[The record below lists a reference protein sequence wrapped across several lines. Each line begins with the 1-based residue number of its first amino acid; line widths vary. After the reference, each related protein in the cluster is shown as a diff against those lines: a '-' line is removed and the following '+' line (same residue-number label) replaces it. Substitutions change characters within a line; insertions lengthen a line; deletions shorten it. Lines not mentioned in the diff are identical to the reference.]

1 MRPHVT
7 HYLLILGLAFWVGC
21 DRNTDP
27 GQPEPDQTDGR
38 MTIVNDEA
46 RLAARLT
53 VRSDNISIDPSLRKS
68 SARQAFTLKLVA
80 DIAPP
85 SVGGTTLQATS
96 VALDGNFAFISYA
109 VAGSQAIGGVD
120 VVQVKGGK
128 NASIKSSVTFTDT
141 DVNAVSTDGTSI
153 FLAEATN
160 NPAFDPLTA
169 VAEKIPSNGGKL
181 SLSGSIRRPV
191 SSFVATSSTV
201 NTGTLYFTTGNTGH
215 FYRFNATTMAVTDS
229 FALTDARWVDVDNTS
244 IVVVQGTPGRLSVF
258 NKSSG
263 ALTATYNF
271 LGGTIPE
278 SKSTVRIIG
287 GKALVAAGDGGVGLI
302 NLATGSSVGSLPRVT
317 VTGLDPSVT
326 VTNAVDASGTYVFM
340 SNGEAGIYVAQ
351 ASQNLADMSGD
362 TPLTLTTLG
371 KLQFS
376 SLQSVNHVAYDG
388 STLVIASGLGG
399 VKVVDVTF

>member
-1 MRPHVT
+1 MRT
-7 HYLLILGLAFWVGC
+7 QWTYSLLILGLLLSAGC
-21 DRNTDP
+21 DRETEP
-27 GQPEPDQTDGR
+27 AQSEPDQSDGR

-53 VRSDNISIDPSLRKS
+53 IRNENVNIAPSLGKS
-68 SARQAFTLKLVA
+68 SARQAFNLKLVA
-80 DIAPP
+80 EIAPP

-141 DVNAVSTDGTSI
+141 DVNAVTTDGAFI

-181 SLSGSIRRPV
+181 TLSGSVRRPV
-191 SSFVATSSTV
+191 SSFVATSSAV
-201 NTGTLYFTTGNTGH
+201 NAGTLYVTTGNTGH
-215 FYRFNATTMAVTDS
+215 LYRFNATTLAVTDS
-229 FALTDARWVDVDNTS
+229 FALADARWVDADNTS

-258 NKSSG
+258 NTSSG
-263 ALTATYNF
+263 ALTATYSF
-271 LGGTIPE
+271 AGATIPE

-287 GKALVAAGDGGVGLI
+287 GKALIAAGDGGVRLI
-302 NLATGSSVGSLPRVT
+302 NLATGTSVGSLPRVT
-317 VTGLDPSVT
+317 VAGLDPSVT
-326 VTNAVDASGTYVFM
+326 VTNAVGASGTYVFM

-351 ASQNLADMSGD
+351 ASQDLANMSGD